1 MDIKIVVFDPAYF
14 IFSLGLS
21 LNRYEEY
28 DQTHEWVRK
37 ELDFGFLLFSV
48 RFSIIR
54 DKEKRED

>member
-1 MDIKIVVFDPAYF
+1 MDIKIVVFDPHYF

-28 DQTHEWVRK
+28 DETHEWVRK